1 MNEDKKNEKIGRT
14 ILTLSWWLFAA
25 KFLIIVT
32 VIAAIVLYFLD
43 KPLWHAPVIAIGI
56 FLIYRCIWRLI
67 WLFID
72 WAANL
77 K

>member
-1 MNEDKKNEKIGRT
+1 MNEDRKNEKIGRT

-25 KFLIIVT
+25 KFLIIVS
-32 VIAAIVLYFLD
+32 VITAIVLYFLG
-43 KPLWHAPVIAIGI
+43 KPLWLAPVIAIGI

>member
-1 MNEDKKNEKIGRT
+1 MNEDRKNEKSGRT

-32 VIAAIVLYFLD
+32 VITAIVLYFLG
-43 KPLWHAPVIAIGI
+43 KPLWLAPVIAIGI
-56 FLIYRCIWRLI
+56 FFIYRCIWRLI
-67 WLFID
+67 LLFID

>member
-1 MNEDKKNEKIGRT
+1 MNEDRKNEKIGRT

-32 VIAAIVLYFLD
+32 VITAIVLYFLG
-43 KPLWHAPVIAIGI
+43 KPLWLAPVIAIGI
-56 FLIYRCIWRLI
+56 FFIYRCIWRLI
-67 WLFID
+67 LLFID

>member
-1 MNEDKKNEKIGRT
+1 MNEDKKNETIGRT
-14 ILTLSWWLFAA
+14 ILTLSWWIFAA
-25 KFLIIVT
+25 KFLIFVT
-32 VIAAIVLYFLD
+32 VIAGIVLYFLG
-43 KPLWHAPVIAIGI
+43 KPLWLAPVIATVI
-56 FLIYRCIWRLI
+56 FIIYRCIWRLI